1 MALSGSAAR
10 RYAEALIA
18 LSPNER
24 AVAELRASLEKLA
37 PVFDRV
43 TVAGLRDPSVP
54 MKERIAALSAALAG
68 EPATVR
74 SLMVLLL
81 ETDRIALVPP
91 VTASLVKI
99 GALTE
104 EQLLEFLSSYFRV
117 PAVDLRNLEPDA
129 TVVRLLPAEV
139 ATKFLAVPLARSG
152 RRLKVALAQPSNLFA
167 LDDIKF
173 ITGFEVDAV
182 VASEGAIKK
191 TLDRFFDSAGTM
203 ADGL

>member
-24 AVAELRASLEKLA
+24 AVAELRASLEKLG

-81 ETDRIALVPP
+81 ETDRIALVPQI
-91 VTASLVKI
+91 ALAFGDLVDRREGIAKARI
-99 GALTE
+99 T
-104 EQLLEFLSSYFRV
+104 
-117 PAVDLRNLEPDA
+117 
-129 TVVRLLPAEV
+129 T
-139 ATKFLAVPLARSG
+139 AVPLKEPEQRELVTRLERESG
-152 RRLKVALAQPSNLFA
+152 RKLRATFAVDPLLIGGAKVQIGDHLIDSSVRAKLVALGRQL
-167 LDDIKF
+167 
-173 ITGFEVDAV
+173 
-182 VASEGAIKK
+182 AS
-191 TLDRFFDSAGTM
+191 
-203 ADGL
+203 